1 MFRERHCTPTGG
13 ASTTADAYRT
23 GERLEAARR
32 RLSARSSALR
42 ADIQRELRKYDHD
55 RYGVVADRVG
65 DAGDDSVADLLVHV
79 DLSEIQRD
87 VAELRAIDA
96 AFKRI
101 AAGTYGYCTDCGE
114 PIPTARLEQLW
125 DRFCRTKGVALVC
138 AYPSASF
145 RPDGTASMR
154 EICEAHSQIVEPA

>member
-1 MFRERHCTPTGG
+1 MPDDTNPDTSHRDTSTGG
-13 ASTTADAYRT
+13 ASTTAGTYWT

-114 PIPTARLEQLW
+114 PIPTARLEQLPEAAR
-125 DRFCRTKGVALVC
+125 DVACQQRF
-138 AYPSASF
+138 
-145 RPDGTASMR
+145 
-154 EICEAHSQIVEPA
+154 EARYRRDPTPTL

>member
-1 MFRERHCTPTGG
+1 MADHTNPGTSHRGTPTGG
-13 ASTTADAYRT
+13 ASTSADADWT

-32 RLSARSSALR
+32 RLSARSSVLR

-65 DAGDDSVADLLVHV
+65 DVGDDSVADLLVHL

-114 PIPTARLEQLW
+114 PIPAARLEQLPEATR
-125 DRFCRTKGVALVC
+125 DVACQQRFEVRHRRGDPTPTL
-138 AYPSASF
+138 
-145 RPDGTASMR
+145 
-154 EICEAHSQIVEPA
+154 